1 MKKYKR
7 DNMSGALIVSAEN
20 IQEYTKN
27 KNIHNRIEY
36 LEKQVSELKEKVI
49 ILQEINKNA

>member
-1 MKKYKR
+1 M
-7 DNMSGALIVSAEN
+7 GAATS
-20 IQEYTKN
+20 KN

>member
-36 LEKQVSELKEKVI
+36 
-49 ILQEINKNA
+49 